1 MIRAAGDTNGQVM
14 TFGGKVINPSFH
26 KVSAG
31 MTRDGSQIYKDTPYL
46 LSVKSSE
53 DVLSEDYLSV
63 KFFTKKEFEEK
74 LAGVLQNKEEDPK
87 EIEAYL
93 NTFTIKRDGAEYVTE
108 LEKDGNPL
116 DVDAFVQAFELP
128 SPCFFLKEMDG
139 HIRIV
144 IKGCG
149 HGYGLSQYG
158 AEDMAKNKKSYEE
171 ILKYYFS
178 GIKIEKMGKH

>member
-1 MIRAAGDTNGQVM
+1 MRVQVWI
-14 TFGGKVINPSFH
+14 VYSH
-26 KVSAG
+26 L
-31 MTRDGSQIYKDTPYL
+31 R
-46 LSVKSSE
+46 
-53 DVLSEDYLSV
+53 
-63 KFFTKKEFEEK
+63 
-74 LAGVLQNKEEDPK
+74 
-87 EIEAYL
+87 
-93 NTFTIKRDGAEYVTE
+93 RDGAEYVTE
-108 LEKDGNPL
+108 LKKDGNTI